1 MVGCGGVMGLR
12 TVETGSKMIDPKEL
26 KSNPVWWYRSA
37 ITAVG
42 RWRKFKANPS
52 Y

>member
-1 MVGCGGVMGLR
+1 MGLR

-37 ITAVG
+37 IAAVG